1 MKARDAINHQVPF
14 EIVPERVTIGDVARV
29 AEAMLPTRHGQ
40 FRIAVFQVRDVEI
53 AALLFGEVMTS
64 SIPLVRLHSECLT
77 GDTFGSLRCDCGEQL
92 DTALAHI
99 ARSGYGVLL
108 YLHQEGRGIGLA
120 NKIRAYALQD
130 AGMDTVDANVAL
142 GLPVDGRDYSDAA
155 AVLRSLGLSR
165 IRLLTNNPAKRT
177 ALEARGIEVLERV
190 ALVMPPNPSNVSY
203 LHTKADRM
211 GHLLHSGAW
220 AQDVDTEQ

>member
-1 MKARDAINHQVPF
+1 MKARNAVDPPSPF
-14 EIVPERVTIGDVARV
+14 DIITERVPIDDVARV
-29 AEAMLPTRHGQ
+29 ADAILPTRHGQ
-40 FRIAVFQVRDVEI
+40 FRIAVFQVADVEI
-53 AALLFGEVMTS
+53 AALFYGESTNGE
-64 SIPLVRLHSECLT
+64 IPLVRLHSECLT

-92 DTALAHI
+92 DAALARI
-99 ARSGYGVLL
+99 ARSGYGILL

-142 GLPVDGRDYSDAA
+142 GLPVDGRDYRAAA

-165 IRLLTNNPAKRT
+165 VRLLTNNLSKRT
-177 ALEARGIEVLERV
+177 ALEGCGVQVLERV
-190 ALVMPPNPSNVSY
+190 ALVTPPNASNVSY

-211 GHLLHSGAW
+211 GHLLYLGGQAE
-220 AQDVDTEQ
+220 DIDTEQ